1 MAQAILDHEKMI
13 CYNGLPSDYTQED
26 KQCQMCWDP
35 FTEEVN
41 WCVYCYHPSDEKT
54 VIINKSTMSW
64 TLNIDAGSSGMQNRG
79 KSGRLG
85 KGKARNPYFK
95 RKRKEESKNKKIIK
109 KYKKGK
115 NYVKTDDNDKSSQND
130 SDNDLKMRISKK

>member
-85 KGKARNPYFK
+85 KRRTKNLHFK
-95 RKRKEESKNKKIIK
+95 RKRKEESKN
-109 KYKKGK
+109 GK
-115 NYVKTDDNDKSSQND
+115 NNFAK
-130 SDNDLKMRISKK
+130 